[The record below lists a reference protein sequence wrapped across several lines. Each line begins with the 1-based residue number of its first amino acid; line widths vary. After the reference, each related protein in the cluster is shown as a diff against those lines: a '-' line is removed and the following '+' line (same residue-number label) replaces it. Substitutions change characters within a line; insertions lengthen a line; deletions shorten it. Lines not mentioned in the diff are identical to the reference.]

1 MLVNCSIQT
10 SISWRQRAT
19 TLTAI
24 DNFNLPQKNSLS
36 IIKGAPSTLCSVVP
50 LYFSTFLHV
59 SVPKLTI
66 PVVVSLVRGPLE
78 EGEVIPV
85 EGGSV

>member
-1 MLVNCSIQT
+1 MSCWSIQT

-24 DNFNLPQKNSLS
+24 ENFNLPQKNSLS
-36 IIKGAPSTLCSVVP
+36 IIKGAPSTLCSEVP
-50 LYFSTFLHV
+50 LYFSTLQFPKLHV
-59 SVPKLTI
+59 TI
-66 PVVVSLVRGPLE
+66 PVVVFLVRGPLE
-78 EGEVIPV
+78 EEEVIPV